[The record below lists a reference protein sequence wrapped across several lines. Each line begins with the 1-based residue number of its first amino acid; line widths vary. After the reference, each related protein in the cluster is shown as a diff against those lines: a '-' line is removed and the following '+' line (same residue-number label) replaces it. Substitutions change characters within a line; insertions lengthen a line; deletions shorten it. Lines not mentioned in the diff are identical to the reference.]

1 MGIITVDGAKVMIN
15 VILSKEEYE
24 YDVYILIKAFFPYE
38 QILINKEEF
47 DETGLTIELEFLPS
61 LLKGTVKKEGLLLYE
76 VTKEAVG
83 EGKSYKNQAKRVVYQ
98 LLKKVTGEEL
108 PWGILTGVRPTK
120 LALEPLEEGISEESI
135 RDYFLTEYLCTEE
148 KTQLSL
154 QVAKNELNILTSI
167 DYKNSYSIYI
177 GIPFCPT
184 TCLYCS
190 FTSYPIEK
198 CKHMVDDYL
207 KALKKEITYSKNA
220 LNKKLST
227 IYVGGGT
234 PTSLS
239 HEHLEE
245 LLIHIDTT
253 FDTSKLLEYTVE
265 AGRPDSITE
274 EKLRLLKKY
283 GVTRISINPQS
294 MVQRTLDVIGRK
306 HSVDDVR
313 NVFLKA
319 RELGH
324 NNINMDIIIG
334 LPGEN
339 KEDVVYTLK
348 EIEKLD
354 PENLTV
360 HTLALKRAARL
371 NLEKDNYKD
380 LTPTDTKEMLYLTSQ
395 YAREHNYIPYYLYRQ
410 KNMTDNLEN
419 TGYSKPG
426 MEGIYNMLIMEEK
439 QTILALGAGA
449 LSKFVFH
456 NENRIERVEN
466 VKSLNDY
473 VERIDEMIERK
484 KTFLSQNLAE
494 LERNF

>member
-98 LLKKVTGEEL
+98 LLKEVTGKEL

-135 RDYFLTEYLCTEE
+135 REYFLKEYLCTKE
-148 KTQLSL
+148 KTDLSL
-154 QVAKNELNILTSI
+154 QVAKKELNILTSI

-198 CKHMVDDYL
+198 CQHMVDDYL

-239 HEHLEE
+239 EEHLEE

-274 EKLRLLKKY
+274 EKLRLLKQY

-380 LTPTDTKEMLYLTSQ
+380 LTPTDTKEMLHLTLQ
-395 YAREHNYIPYYLYRQ
+395 YARQHNYIPYYLYRQ
-410 KNMTDNLEN
+410 KNMADNLEN

-484 KTFLSQNLAE
+484 KIFLSQNLAE